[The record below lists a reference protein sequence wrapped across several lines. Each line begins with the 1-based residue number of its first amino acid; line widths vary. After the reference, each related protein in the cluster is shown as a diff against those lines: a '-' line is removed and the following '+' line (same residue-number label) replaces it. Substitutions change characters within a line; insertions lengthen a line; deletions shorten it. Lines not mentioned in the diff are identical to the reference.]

1 MILTVLLQL
10 KGSELRMNTQ
20 ILGVNEFEILEDKLK
35 DVLQNNF
42 SEILSR
48 INYSGQLMELLSI
61 LGLENLLPSQ
71 MLMYGKEAS
80 NRKQ

>member
-1 MILTVLLQL
+1 
-10 KGSELRMNTQ
+10 MNTQ